1 MSLEG
6 KNISTLPTSVWV
18 GLFHDFPRLGGN
30 NTLEFT
36 AQYAVHQ
43 FYTCLPWLISGA
55 LICLIYLLVVL
66 IYTYFKRRTES
77 LGYAPV
83 PPAGIIRSTKL
94 SILCRTEIST
104 FLYIVVFFSISLGY
118 IATVSIHYSADQIFQ
133 VIDSTAQ
140 NFTDTANL
148 ATSSV
153 HYFEQ
158 QVTSALSSSF
168 DSSIESTLQQI
179 NSEVSSFV
187 SSLNGTISTMNA
199 VSKYGHRVVYYS
211 FIGVLIILALQI
223 LAFYYFY
230 YSTSRFHVGR
240 WHIAHYISSIF
251 ALLLAWW
258 CVALFLGLGTTVG
271 DTCVSLKQV
280 DEYNTNHSL
289 SPTLVQQN
297 VFIQQGI
304 VCPSLPS
311 NVLDTVDTLASN
323 LPTIES
329 LLQLN
334 NTQFLN
340 EWVPFL
346 LAELATVTNCT
357 ILTNPLTTVYEQ
369 VCGPSVSLVQVI
381 AVDMFAFVCQALS
394 WIIIIPW
401 LLLGHLKWF
410 AFPHIRRLEQFIMM
424 SENATSDKVAAT

>member
-1 MSLEG
+1 MSLTE
-6 KNISTLPTSVWV
+6 KNISALPTSVWV
-18 GLFHDFPRLGGN
+18 GLFHDYPRLGGN

-36 AQYAVHQ
+36 EKYAIHQ

-55 LICLIYLLVVL
+55 VVCLIYLLAVL
-66 IYTYFKRRTES
+66 VYTLYKRRTES
-77 LGYAPV
+77 LGYTPV
-83 PPAGIIRSTKL
+83 PPSEIIRSSKL

-104 FLYIVVFFSISLGY
+104 LLYFILFFSISLGY
-118 IATVSIHYSADQIFQ
+118 ISTVSIDYSADEIFQ
-133 VIDSTAQ
+133 VIDSAAK

-158 QVTSALSSSF
+158 LVTSALPSSF
-168 DSSIESTLQQI
+168 DSSIESSLQQI
-179 NSEVSSFV
+179 NSQVSSFV

-199 VSKYGHRVVYYS
+199 VASYGHRVVYYS
-211 FIGVLIILALQI
+211 FIGVLIIISLQI

-240 WHIAHYISSIF
+240 WHIVHYISSIF

-258 CVALFLGLGTTVG
+258 CIALFIGLGTTVG
-271 DTCVSLKQV
+271 DTCISLKQV
-280 DEYNTNHSL
+280 DEYNSNNSL

-297 VFIQQGI
+297 VFIQKGI

-311 NVLDTVDTLASN
+311 NVLDTVVTLASN

-329 LLQLN
+329 FLQLN

-340 EWVPFL
+340 ELVPFL
-346 LAELATVTNCT
+346 LDELATVTNCT
-357 ILTNPLTTVYEQ
+357 ILTIPLTTVYEQ
-369 VCGPSVSLVQVI
+369 VCGPSISLVQVI
-381 AVDMFAFVCQALS
+381 AIDMFAFVCQALS
-394 WIIIIPW
+394 T
-401 LLLGHLKWF
+401 F
-410 AFPHIRRLEQFIMM
+410 QFI
-424 SENATSDKVAAT
+424 SVCNS